1 MSRDEYS
8 KSKVQIYSP
17 ISHFYKD
24 HFGVDTFQKRLRV
37 SSRIQAISYWFA

>member
-1 MSRDEYS
+1 MMENIQMSRDEYS

-24 HFGVDTFQKRLRV
+24 HFEVDTSKTPTRQL
-37 SSRIQAISYWFA
+37 

>member
-24 HFGVDTFQKRLRV
+24 HFGDTFQKRLRV